1 MDSVIHVLD
10 DDAEPP
16 NGGTYRCRD
25 RRAVKRIVAG
35 AFREDHASTLR
46 LRLKLKSSLPST
58 SPERLTSLL
67 NDMFKRTDPKSCN
80 SGARKHWGTA
90 LHHFQLLC
98 AAPQRGLGDFNE
110 ADTGVPR
117 DERGD

>member
-1 MDSVIHVLD
+1 MFSTMMRNRQTGGPI
-10 DDAEPP
+10 DAETE
-16 NGGTYRCRD
+16 GRSSGSWRGRS
-25 RRAVKRIVAG
+25 
-35 AFREDHASTLR
+35 REDHASTLR

-80 SGARKHWGTA
+80 SAHRKHGGTA
-90 LHHFQLLC
+90 LHHFQLSRP
-98 AAPQRGLGDFNE
+98 ARGLGSFNE